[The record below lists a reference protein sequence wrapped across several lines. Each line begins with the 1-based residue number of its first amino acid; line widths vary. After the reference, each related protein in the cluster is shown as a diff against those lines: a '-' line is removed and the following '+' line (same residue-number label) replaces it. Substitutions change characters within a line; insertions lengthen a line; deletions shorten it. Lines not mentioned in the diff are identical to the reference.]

1 MNEKYVVKSGDTL
14 SRIAAAHGT
23 TTRELARINNLKNI
37 NVLRVDQVLLIPVQ
51 QFSIAPPSEIALP
64 KFDLASMLAL
74 EFFDAANKPIDNLRV
89 NVHVADKILK
99 HKTDASGKIP
109 VIAAKKH
116 ETVQVHVEKFNG
128 DIKKVSE
135 VKVVAD
141 ATYVRVVSPKIKVK
155 SEMKVHEGPAQTA
168 KTDKPKPK
176 EVGAETVTRSANGNP
191 VHGVALECPNT
202 ENLKLLANA
211 KYRDVIISAGK
222 RSGLTPQAIAAIMNA
237 EAATLTYSVQIP
249 VVNKKTGLPAVGKD
263 GKPITKT
270 IKKNDGE
277 WSARSASPNSSARGM
292 TQFLDGSWIDMALAN
307 DTLLNERVNKE
318 GWLTTAT
325 IRIKKNKKKKVKGE
339 KDEFKEVKVAAFKL
353 ASGELAAATLK
364 RPLVRVLS
372 SRPYLTGRATASD
385 ANLQKLL
392 DLRYEP
398 EYAINTAVD
407 YGMQNLKGLKSAGFK
422 IDGVTDGDKAKLV
435 YLTHHLGLA
444 DAKAFINNK
453 IEEGHAK
460 VLLIA
465 QVGASKAAEYAEDN
479 GSSYVKGHRA
489 WLLNFVDRR
498 ISLPEKMCDP
508 SKAQATR
515 DLLDITLAIR

>member
-1 MNEKYVVKSGDTL
+1 MRYCRQALYGAWRRDGW
-14 SRIAAAHGT
+14 SRDMRH
-23 TTRELARINNLKNI
+23 RKELDPAKDILKE
-37 NVLRVDQVLLIPVQ
+37 IPV
-51 QFSIAPPSEIALP
+51 
-64 KFDLASMLAL
+64 
-74 EFFDAANKPIDNLRV
+74 
-89 NVHVADKILK
+89 
-99 HKTDASGKIP
+99 
-109 VIAAKKH
+109 
-116 ETVQVHVEKFNG
+116 
-128 DIKKVSE
+128 
-135 VKVVAD
+135 
-141 ATYVRVVSPKIKVK
+141 
-155 SEMKVHEGPAQTA
+155 
-168 KTDKPKPK
+168 
-176 EVGAETVTRSANGNP
+176 
-191 VHGVALECPNT
+191 
-202 ENLKLLANA
+202 
-211 KYRDVIISAGK
+211 
-222 RSGLTPQAIAAIMNA
+222 
-237 EAATLTYSVQIP
+237 SV
-249 VVNKKTGLPAVGKD
+249 
-263 GKPITKT
+263 
-270 IKKNDGE
+270 
-277 WSARSASPNSSARGM
+277 
-292 TQFLDGSWIDMALAN
+292 TQFLDGSWIDMALAS

-325 IRIKKNKKKKVKGE
+325 VLKKKNKKKKTKGE
-339 KDEFKEVKVAAFKL
+339 KDEFTEIKVAAFKL

-407 YGMQNLKGLKSAGFK
+407 YGIQNLKGLKSAGFK

-453 IEEGHAK
+453 IEESHAK

-479 GSSYVKGHRA
+479 GDSYVKGHRA